1 MYLVSTFRA
10 DSWRIQRLMKL
21 SNCTFQVADA
31 RDLPFVDGGVDAI
44 ITSRLFMMLD
54 RKEDATGEIFRVL
67 RPGGFFFIAE
77 PLSAMRA
84 KIPLAIMKS
93 LGRLMWLSGKAKW
106 SDYDND
112 IHVQV
117 LTPEAFSRL
126 VHSQPWERV
135 VQWQSHHYQY
145 AVCSKGLTSRLDA
158 TGLRGASAP
167 NAINLDFVI

>member
-31 RDLPFVDGGVDAI
+31 RDLPFVDAI

-93 LGRLMWLSGKAKW
+93 LRRLLWLSGKTKW

-112 IHVQV
+112 IHVHV

-135 VQWQSHHYQY
+135 VQ
-145 AVCSKGLTSRLDA
+145 
-158 TGLRGASAP
+158 
-167 NAINLDFVI
+167 